1 MISGTLPLILK
12 PYREKQKQQQRE
24 SERFIRAKAIF
35 NYSKI
40 ANYSNSNMLTTTVF
54 VTGPGVLSPSLGPGA
69 ICPPPHHTR
78 GRGQQRKGMIFLL
91 GWGQHFSESEMI
103 GEHRK
108 KPPRGDGRGNLIT
121 AAAAVNAESANIPE
135 RISADSAIARLRH

>member
-1 MISGTLPLILK
+1 MISTTNKSWKRSVPPNNDFLQRFAVIMISGTLPLILK

-69 ICPPPHHTR
+69 ILPPPHHTR
-78 GRGQQRKGMIFLL
+78 GEAAEKGMIFSARL
-91 GWGQHFSESEMI
+91 GTTFSESEMI

-108 KPPRGDGRGNLIT
+108 KHPRGDGRG
-121 AAAAVNAESANIPE
+121 V
-135 RISADSAIARLRH
+135 R